1 MRHAALVIPLFLLST
16 HRVAAEPPPQATAA
30 FARAQVAMA
39 GHDCEA
45 AFGLLREAIEAA
57 PDYWEAH
64 RSMGECFLKLNKP
77 DEARP
82 HLEQALRLKPG
93 DAATQ
98 ALLTRV
104 TALQKAEA
112 EQMAQ
117 AIQAR
122 DRLAKRP
129 PEKAVQQPRPLG
141 DYARVKPS
149 PATRAATDA
158 PKAPLDSTRARVTS
172 VFRPRMVAV
181 APALKS
187 LVAADRRYREG
198 CGQAGQTSGPTR
210 QGGYDIGQYIS
221 ETAWRGRF
229 EAATIQRNEETPT
242 CRALAG
248 EIRALSSRLAAA
260 MDGVDREL
268 ASAPPVNP
276 SVMEE
281 VFARLASEL
290 W

>member
-1 MRHAALVIPLFLLST
+1 
-16 HRVAAEPPPQATAA
+16 
-30 FARAQVAMA
+30 
-39 GHDCEA
+39 
-45 AFGLLREAIEAA
+45 LREAIEAA

-112 EQMAQ
+112 EQMAL
-117 AIQAR
+117 AR
-122 DRLAKRP
+122 ARLAKRQ

-149 PATRAATDA
+149 PGAMAATDA
-158 PKAPLDSTRARVTS
+158 HGAPLDSMRARATS

-181 APALKS
+181 APALKA
-187 LVAADRRYREG
+187 LVAADRRYREA
-198 CGQAGQTSGPTR
+198 CRQTGESADPSRQSGYGIR
-210 QGGYDIGQYIS
+210 QYTS
-221 ETAWRGRF
+221 ETAWRGHF
-229 EAATIQRNEETPT
+229 EGGTHGNEETPT
-242 CRALAG
+242 CRTLAND
-248 EIRALSSRLAAA
+248 IRDLSARVATA

-268 ASAPPVNP
+268 ASGPPVNP
-276 SVMEE
+276 SVREE